1 MTDIV
6 VAGSFVVGMT
16 VRLPRMPYP
25 GETLVADLFDLGVG
39 GKGTNLAV
47 AAARQ
52 GRQVAIIARVGD
64 DDFAAMAYDLYR
76 REGIDS
82 RGVVR
87 TPGEKTAV
95 GLVYLQ
101 PNGENTIGLYR
112 GANWQLTPAD
122 IEPHIAPH
130 HDARV
135 LATQLEIP
143 DEAVA
148 AAVRMARKQG
158 MRVILNPAPA
168 RALPAAILRE
178 VDILTPNEGEARVL
192 AGLRADDDATDI
204 VEIAR
209 ALLAQGPRTVIV
221 TRGAHGC
228 LVVTSD
234 GDPQAIPAHPVQPVD
249 TVGAGDAFNGGLAAA
264 LAAGMKL
271 PDAARWANIT
281 AALSTR
287 AVGAVGGL
295 PAHSE
300 VADLWRRTAAT
311 GSQ

>member
-6 VAGSFVVGMT
+6 VVGSFVVGVT
-16 VRLPRMPYP
+16 VRLPRMPFP

-52 GRQVAIIARVGD
+52 GKQVAILARVGD
-64 DDFAAMAYDLYR
+64 DDFAAMAYELYAQ
-76 REGIDS
+76 EGIDS
-82 RGVVR
+82 SGVTR
-87 TPGEKTAV
+87 TAGEKTAI

-112 GANWQLTPAD
+112 GANWRLTPAD
-122 IEPHIAPH
+122 IEPHIVRHRA
-130 HDARV
+130 ARV

-143 DEAVA
+143 DDTVA
-148 AAVRMARKQG
+148 AAVQLGRQQG
-158 MRVILNPAPA
+158 LCVILNPAPA
-168 RALPAAILRE
+168 RLLPAAILRD

-192 AGLRADDDATDI
+192 AGLPVNDTATAI
-204 VEIAR
+204 VEVAR
-209 ALLAQGPRTVIV
+209 ALLAQGPRVVIV
-221 TRGAHGC
+221 TLGARGC
-228 LVVTSD
+228 LVVEP
-234 GDPQAIPAHPVQPVD
+234 GAEPLAIPAHPVQPVD

-264 LAAGMKL
+264 LAEGMPL
-271 PDAARWANIT
+271 VAAARWANIT

-295 PAHSE
+295 PTRSE
-300 VADLWRRTAAT
+300 VEQQRRLTNK
-311 GSQ
+311 

>member
-52 GRQVAIIARVGD
+52 GRRVAIVARVGD
-64 DDFAAMAYDLYR
+64 DDFAAMAYNLYR

-122 IEPHIAPH
+122 IEPHIVTH

-143 DEAVA
+143 DEAAA

-204 VEIAR
+204 LEVAR
-209 ALLAQGPRTVIV
+209 ALLAQGPRAVIV
-221 TRGAHGC
+221 TRGARGC

-234 GDPQAIPAHPVQPVD
+234 EDPLAIPAHPVQPVD

-264 LAAGMKL
+264 LAAGMTL

-281 AALSTR
+281 AALATR

-295 PAHSE
+295 PTHSE
-300 VADLWRRTAAT
+300 VAELWHHATAA